1 MVTADAPGVAETA
14 ARRCPIRAA
23 CYNRTAERRVRALAS
38 RPRTLVLNGPN
49 LNMLGSREPEI
60 YGRTTLAEIEASCR
74 DAGGRLG
81 LDVDF
86 RQTNSEAELVAW
98 IQEAKD
104 RAAGIIINAA
114 AFTHTSVAILDA
126 LKLTE
131 LPVIE
136 LHLSNPLNRESF
148 RRRSY
153 VTPVAR
159 GLICGFGAQGYVLA
173 LEAMAHLLAEPGG

>member
-1 MVTADAPGVAETA
+1 M
-14 ARRCPIRAA
+14 
-23 CYNRTAERRVRALAS
+23 AL

-60 YGRTTLAEIEASCR
+60 YGRTTLAEIEALCQA
-74 DAGGRLG
+74 AGERLE
-81 LDVDF
+81 LEVDF
-86 RQTNSEAELVAW
+86 RQSNSEADLVDW
-98 IQEAKD
+98 IQEAKGK
-104 RAAGIIINAA
+104 AAGIVINAA

-126 LKLTE
+126 LKLAE

-136 LHLSNPLNRESF
+136 LHLSNPMTREPF

-159 GLICGFGAQGYVLA
+159 GLICGFGPQGYVLA
-173 LEAMAHLLAEPGG
+173 LEAMAHLLAESGG